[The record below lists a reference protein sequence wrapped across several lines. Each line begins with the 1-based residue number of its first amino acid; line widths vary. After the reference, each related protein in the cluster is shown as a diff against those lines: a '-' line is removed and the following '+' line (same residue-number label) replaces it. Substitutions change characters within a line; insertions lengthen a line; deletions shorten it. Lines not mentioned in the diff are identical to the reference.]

1 MGKPKIYLETTIFNF
16 PFADDAPQL
25 KEDTLKLLEEIKTG
39 KYEPY
44 TSIYAIEE
52 LNDTKQLEKLDKM
65 KRLIDKYNI
74 SIISGSG
81 EAERLA
87 DLYLAEGVINRK
99 YRNDA
104 LHIAITTVT
113 GLDFIVSLNF
123 QHIVRQKTIQETARI
138 NEQEGYKYI
147 DIYEPSEVIKW
158 EKR

>member
-1 MGKPKIYLETTIFNF
+1 MSEPKIYLETTIFNF

-25 KEDTLKLLEEIKTG
+25 REDTLKLFEEIREG

-52 LNDTKQLEKLDKM
+52 LNDTKQPEKLEKM
-65 KRLIDKYNI
+65 KVLIGKYDI
-74 SIISGSG
+74 SIISGSS

-87 DLYLAEGVINRK
+87 AIYLAEGVVNRK
-99 YRNDA
+99 YSNDA

-138 NEQEGYKYI
+138 NEREGYKQI
-147 DIYEPSEVIKW
+147 NIYEPSEVINGKN
-158 EKR
+158 R